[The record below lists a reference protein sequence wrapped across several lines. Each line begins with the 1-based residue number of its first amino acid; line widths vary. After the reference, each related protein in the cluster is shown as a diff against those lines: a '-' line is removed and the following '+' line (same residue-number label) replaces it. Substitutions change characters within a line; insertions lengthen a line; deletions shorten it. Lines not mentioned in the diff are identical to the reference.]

1 MGHPP
6 LQLARRVAVLAAR
19 LVSAKLKPAAA
30 PAHRKPKEHSMATPA
45 PVSGEDALRRDLS
58 RQQQRLRMALGAR
71 EDDRLVRLLLEV
83 EQALARIDDGSY
95 GICETCHDPIEKT
108 TLACDPLISYCID
121 HLSAPERR
129 RLENDLELAARVQTR
144 LLPEPGLRT
153 AGWEVAYR
161 YEPMGPVGGD
171 YCDLIRANGD
181 GFFFF
186 LGDVSGKGVAASLLA
201 AQLHGLFRTLVAL
214 GLPLETMVERANRIF
229 CESVLA
235 GHFATLVCGHAS
247 ASGELGI
254 VNAGHPSPLVV
265 NQRRATALES
275 GGPPLGMFCDSDY
288 RAERLSFS
296 PRQLLLL
303 YTDGLS
309 EAAAPTSE
317 EYGSARASRVAAAGH
332 ADAEALVAA
341 CLADVG
347 VFRGSAPRT
356 DDLTVMALH
365 RLG

>member
-1 MGHPP
+1 MST
-6 LQLARRVAVLAAR
+6 
-19 LVSAKLKPAAA
+19 SAHA
-30 PAHRKPKEHSMATPA
+30 PAPGP
-45 PVSGEDALRRDLS
+45 LLRDLS
-58 RQQQRLRMALGAR
+58 RQQRRLRKALGAR
-71 EDDRLVRLLLEV
+71 EDARLKSLLTEV
-83 EQALARIDDGSY
+83 DQALARIEDGSY
-95 GICETCHDPIEKT
+95 GICENCHESIGET
-108 TLACDPLISYCID
+108 TLAAFPLIGYCID
-121 HLSAPERR
+121 HLSGTERR
-129 RLENDLELAARVQTR
+129 HLENDLELAARVQSR

-214 GLPLETMVERANRIF
+214 DLPLETMVERANRIF

-247 ASGELGI
+247 SSGALEFI
-254 VNAGHPSPLVV
+254 NAGHPSPLLVSDG
-265 NQRRATALES
+265 RATPLEA
-275 GGPPLGMFCDSDY
+275 GGHPLGMFCEGDY
-288 RAERLSFS
+288 RAQRINVS
-296 PRQLLLL
+296 PRQQLLL

-309 EAAAPTSE
+309 EAAAPSSE
-317 EYGSARASRVAAAGH
+317 EYGSARAVRVAAGSH

-341 CLADVG
+341 CLADVAA
-347 VFRGSAPRT
+347 FRASAPRT
-356 DDLTVMALH
+356 DDLTVMALQ
-365 RLG
+365 RTG

>member
-1 MGHPP
+1 
-6 LQLARRVAVLAAR
+6 
-19 LVSAKLKPAAA
+19 
-30 PAHRKPKEHSMATPA
+30 MASPA
-45 PVSGEDALRRDLS
+45 PVPDEGALRKDLS
-58 RQQQRLRMALGAR
+58 RQQQRLRIALGAR
-71 EDDRLVRLLLEV
+71 EDARLEHLLAEV
-83 EQALARIDDGSY
+83 DSALARIEDGNY

-108 TLACDPLISYCID
+108 TLVCDPLISYCID

-129 RLENDLELAARVQTR
+129 HLENDLELAARVQSR
-144 LLPEPGLRT
+144 LLPEPGLR
-153 AGWEVAYR
+153 AGGWEVAYR

-171 YCDLIRANGD
+171 YCDLIRTNGD

-214 GLPLETMVERANRIF
+214 DLPLETMVERANRIF

-247 ASGELGI
+247 ASGALEF
-254 VNAGHPSPLVV
+254 VNAGHPSPLLVSEG
-265 NQRRATALES
+265 RATALEA
-275 GGPPLGMFCDSDY
+275 GGHPLGMFCDGDY
-288 RAERLSFS
+288 QAERIRFS
-296 PRQLLLL
+296 PRQSLLL

-309 EAAAPTSE
+309 EAAAPSSE
-317 EYGSARASRVAAAGH
+317 EYGSARASRIASRTH

-341 CLADVG
+341 CLADVAA
-347 VFRGSAPRT
+347 FRGSAPRT

-365 RLG
+365 RTG